1 MQKLILKFLLLFVFT
16 VAVCPALAEQTA
28 TSAETSSKVTEPT
41 KDTKTEA
48 VRKNY
53 EPASR
58 FVPSEKLRADD
69 AISFPTDI

>member
-1 MQKLILKFLLLFVFT
+1 MRKLILKFLLLFVLN
-16 VAVCPALAEQTA
+16 VGVCSALAEQTA

-41 KDTKTEA
+41 KDTKTET

>member
-1 MQKLILKFLLLFVFT
+1 MQKIMLKFLLLFVLT
-16 VAVCPALAEQTA
+16 VAYCTVMAEQTA

-41 KDTKTEA
+41 KDTKTET
-48 VRKNY
+48 VRKKY
-53 EPASR
+53 EAASR